1 MNTSWLKP
9 TEDGATG
16 RAQDALG
23 APPALITLR
32 PVMPERP
39 EVAGSASGIL
49 WVRFQ
54 LVFAWVVPKSTPIQ
68 RTPDSQSKP
77 VSAVP
82 LGLKCEGPD

>member
-9 TEDGATG
+9 TDNGATG

-23 APPALITLR
+23 APLALIPLR

-54 LVFAWVVPKSTPIQ
+54 FGVRLGSAKEHTHSTDT
-68 RTPDSQSKP
+68 RL
-77 VSAVP
+77 A
-82 LGLKCEGPD
+82 E